1 MFYWNTYFLFLTC
14 VLFFKHGVV
23 NGASHPPPLERSP
36 YSSVFHVVEGFALV
50 TLCSSR
56 PATRRLAV
64 SVLREIRALFALLE
78 IPKVNFRYFIQLS
91 NENTLKT
98 ILLSIFVPFLFLPC
112 WYNLLFNK
120 IFLRGS
126 KLTCLPSI
134 PFVTDRAKVY
144 L

>member
-1 MFYWNTYFLFLTC
+1 MSFFNLCF
-14 VLFFKHGVV
+14 FFKHGVV

-78 IPKVNFRYFIQLS
+78 IPKVRLAISFSYLTKALQLS
-91 NENTLKT
+91 P
-98 ILLSIFVPFLFLPC
+98 FVPYSVSVFT
-112 WYNLLFNK
+112 
-120 IFLRGS
+120 IQ
-126 KLTCLPSI
+126 
-134 PFVTDRAKVY
+134 V
-144 L
+144 

>member
-1 MFYWNTYFLFLTC
+1 MLFKFLELRQTCSSHFYDLPLLFTNCFTGIHTFFFLTC
-14 VLFFKHGVV
+14 ILFFKHGVV

-91 NENTLKT
+91 NEST
-98 ILLSIFVPFLFLPC
+98 
-112 WYNLLFNK
+112 
-120 IFLRGS
+120 
-126 KLTCLPSI
+126 
-134 PFVTDRAKVY
+134 
-144 L
+144 

>member
-1 MFYWNTYFLFLTC
+1 MLFKFLELRQTCSSHFYDLLYSLLIVLLEYILFFFLTC

-91 NENTLKT
+91 NENT
-98 ILLSIFVPFLFLPC
+98 
-112 WYNLLFNK
+112 
-120 IFLRGS
+120 
-126 KLTCLPSI
+126 
-134 PFVTDRAKVY
+134 
-144 L
+144 